1 MFNPNDAFSAAFENQ
16 GGSFGRLTLNSTTNG
31 NNNASSNNP
40 NRSTSSLSAPFVGPP
55 SGFNSNPSASADSFL
70 PDLAKLRIP
79 TLDLDTLNDPPP
91 ALSSPLP
98 MPASSPTLVDPDF
111 YPYPPTP
118 GVTPGVLS
126 VDSNP
131 HSLSAFASPMWSTRT
146 SSSGAGGLS
155 AGAALP
161 PRSPPP
167 GISLPPRLPPGLS
180 NGGPGTPGFLDSSGA
195 GAGVSAGGAIQAP
208 GFLLGRQFG
217 PDSSSGRI
225 GHGTDRIGNG
235 AGGGGSVGREL
246 SGLQQQQLREAAFDA
261 AFGSGQLSSGNLGG
275 VVMTDEELGSL
286 SSQLG
291 GRMVGVVGSPPP
303 SSPPTGRGMRA
314 QAIVL
319 SKLFS
324 NKGSGSTSCI
334 SSNND
339 NENNNSNSNSNETG
353 DAGGDDSEF

>member
-1 MFNPNDAFSAAFENQ
+1 
-16 GGSFGRLTLNSTTNG
+16 
-31 NNNASSNNP
+31 
-40 NRSTSSLSAPFVGPP
+40 
-55 SGFNSNPSASADSFL
+55 
-70 PDLAKLRIP
+70 
-79 TLDLDTLNDPPP
+79 
-91 ALSSPLP
+91 
-98 MPASSPTLVDPDF
+98 MPASSPTLVDPDY

-126 VDSNP
+126 VDPNS

-180 NGGPGTPGFLDSSGA
+180 NGGQGTPGFLDGSGA
-195 GAGVSAGGAIQAP
+195 GPGGSAGGAGQGP

-217 PDSSSGRI
+217 PDSSSVRVGY
-225 GHGTDRIGNG
+225 GTDGIGNG
-235 AGGGGSVGREL
+235 AGGGSVGREL

-275 VVMTDEELGSL
+275 VAMTDEELGSL
-286 SSQLG
+286 SHLG

-303 SSPPTGRGMRA
+303 SSPPPGGGMRA
-314 QAIVL
+314 QAMVL
-319 SKLFS
+319 SRLFS

-353 DAGGDDSEF
+353 DAGGDGNEF